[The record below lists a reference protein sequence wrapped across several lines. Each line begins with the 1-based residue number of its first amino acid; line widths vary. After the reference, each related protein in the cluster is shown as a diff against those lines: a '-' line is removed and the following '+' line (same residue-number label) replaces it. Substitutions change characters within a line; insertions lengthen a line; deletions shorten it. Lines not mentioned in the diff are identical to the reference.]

1 MTSSTSNTNSRAN
14 EAASQ
19 TIHGVFEQCA
29 AQFGQRT
36 AIRLSGNGT
45 LTYAQL
51 NQLANDLAA
60 ALQQRGVKPGDIVAM
75 SFPHSAHWSVCML
88 AVLKCGAAY
97 LPLDTNNPV
106 ARLRACLSTA
116 KAKCI
121 LTNPAIASQTKT
133 KDYAEGYD
141 LLTFDLVPADSR
153 KDAASDSTT
162 NSTLAAQ
169 AMLQG
174 EPIKPAS
181 SAAQPLQ
188 PAEVNGERN
197 GDSLA
202 YVMFTSGSTGNPKGV
217 LVPHRAVVR
226 LVVNTNYVDIQ
237 PSDAILQFAPPS
249 FDASTFEFW
258 GALLNGACLVPYS
271 GMGLDPNRLKND
283 IEHNQVTVMW
293 LTAALFHMVADKF
306 IEALMPLRV
315 LLAGGDV
322 LNPKHVRKVL
332 DTIPGV
338 TLINGYGPTENTT
351 FTCCHVMTVAN
362 PPEDKVPIGKAI
374 SGTDLHIL
382 DDEFTPVEPGRAGLL
397 VAGGK
402 GVALGY
408 LSADPTLADL
418 TPAAQAAF
426 FEQPELAPGL
436 LYNTGDMVRAMPN
449 GDIEFIGRKDN
460 QVKVRGYRVS
470 LEEIKGHLAD
480 LSGVSDAL
488 VNVERHDGGDQ
499 ILCAYVKSDM
509 PDSSAIFDIN
519 TMLDAKTLR
528 KALAGVIP
536 AYMIP
541 DKFVFCTELPI
552 NDNGK
557 LDKARITD
565 THIN

>member
-1 MTSSTSNTNSRAN
+1 MTSSTNSTNSRSGN
-14 EAASQ
+14 ESAPQ
-19 TIHGVFEQCA
+19 TIHGVFEQCV

-36 AIRLSGNGT
+36 AIRCTNSGNT
-45 LTYAQL
+45 LSYAQL
-51 NQLANDLAA
+51 DQHASDLAV
-60 ALQQRGVKPGDIVAM
+60 ALQQRGVEPGDIVAM

-121 LTNPAIASQTKT
+121 LTNPAIASQAKT

-141 LLTFDLVPADSR
+141 LLTFDLVPADPT
-153 KDAASDSTT
+153 KDLATDSTT
-162 NSTLAAQ
+162 NATSAAQ

-174 EPIKPAS
+174 EPVKPAS
-181 SAAQPLQ
+181 SAAQPWQ
-188 PAEVNGERN
+188 SVEVNG
-197 GDSLA
+197 DHLA

-226 LVVNTNYVDIQ
+226 LVVNTNYVQIQ
-237 PSDAILQFAPPS
+237 PSDAILQFAPPG

-283 IEHNQVTVMW
+283 IEQNQVTVMW

-306 IEALMPLRV
+306 IEALLPLRV

-351 FTCCHVMTVAN
+351 FTCCHVMTAAN

-382 DDEFTPVEPGRAGLL
+382 DDEFTPVEPGEAGLL

-408 LSADPTLADL
+408 LSADPSLSDL

-426 FEQPELAPGL
+426 FERPELAAGL
-436 LYNTGDMVRAMPN
+436 LYNTGDVVRVMRN
-449 GDIEFIGRKDN
+449 GEIEFIGRKDN

-470 LEEIKGHLAD
+470 LEEIKGHLAE
-480 LSGVSDAL
+480 LPGVSDAL
-488 VNVERHDGGDQ
+488 VNVERHEGGDQ
-499 ILCAYVKSDM
+499 ILFAYVKCNMPEGTDM
-509 PDSSAIFDIN
+509 P
-519 TMLDAKTLR
+519 DAKTLR

-541 DKFVFCTELPI
+541 DKFVFCTELPV
-552 NDNGK
+552 NGNGK

>member
-1 MTSSTSNTNSRAN
+1 MTSSTNSTNSRAN
-14 EAASQ
+14 EAAPQ

-36 AIRLSGNGT
+36 ATRLSGNDE
-45 LTYAQL
+45 LTYTQL

-106 ARLRACLSTA
+106 ARLQACLSTA

-141 LLTFDLVPADSR
+141 LLTFDLVPADST
-153 KDAASDSTT
+153 KDSASDSTT
-162 NSTLAAQ
+162 NSRFAAQ

-174 EPIKPAS
+174 EPVKPDPNV
-181 SAAQPLQ
+181 AQPLQ
-188 PAEVNGERN
+188 PVEVNG
-197 GDSLA
+197 DHLA

-283 IEHNQVTVMW
+283 IEQNQVTVMW

-351 FTCCHVMTVAN
+351 FTCCHVMTAAN

-382 DDEFTPVEPGRAGLL
+382 DDEFTPVEPGHAGLL

-418 TPAAQAAF
+418 TPAAQTAF
-426 FEQPELAPGL
+426 FERPELAPGL
-436 LYNTGDMVRAMPN
+436 LYNTGDIVRAMPN

-480 LSGVSDAL
+480 LPGVSDAF

-499 ILCAYVKSDM
+499 ILCAYVKSEL
-509 PDSSAIFDIN
+509 PGTEA
-519 TMLDAKTLR
+519 MLDAKTLR